1 MPSAWRS
8 KDDELEEDSASVL
21 LALFLFPERQP
32 TWRMAMR
39 ERRQFLKTALGVLA
53 GAGVYFTS
61 FHSFLRPLWGE
72 ERKIILPKGTK
83 RESLAQRNPGNLDSR
98 NLDITPLK
106 DFQTMGMTEYKV
118 DLEKWR
124 LEVTGRVKRPLVLTY
139 SQVMALPSREKR
151 VLLICPGFFSNHGL
165 WKGILMEGLL
175 RNAEAENGASYI
187 TFTSPEG
194 GYERTEKF
202 SMEEILSGKV
212 FLAWGVN
219 GEALPEKHGFPLRV
233 VAEGQDGSRWTKYV
247 GKVRVK

>member
-1 MPSAWRS
+1 
-8 KDDELEEDSASVL
+8 
-21 LALFLFPERQP
+21 
-32 TWRMAMR
+32 MAMR

-53 GAGVYFTS
+53 GVGVFFTS
-61 FHSFLRPLWGE
+61 FHSFLRPLGGE

-83 RESLAQRNPGNLDSR
+83 RKILAQRNPGNLDTG

-139 SQVMALPSREKR
+139 SQVLALPSSEKR
-151 VLLICPGFFSNHGL
+151 VVLNCPGFFSNHGL

-194 GYERTEKF
+194 GNERTEKF

-233 VAEGQDGSRWTKYV
+233 VAEGHDGSRWTKYV
-247 GKVRVK
+247 GKVRVE